1 MKIPAAYLGELREIG
16 DEFYVTSEDG
26 NSAKVYPMK
35 VWVEK
40 EKKLEKIS
48 GHNAAK
54 RKFLTR
60 TNYYGA
66 VVKMDKQG
74 RLLIPP
80 VLREAAQIAG
90 DVDVLGYQNYLE
102 VWNHMRFQD
111 HLRKSE
117 ITEDDSKALADLDI

>member
-1 MKIPAAYLGELREIG
+1 MKIPAAYLGELRELG
-16 DEFYVTSEDG
+16 DDFYVTSEDG
-26 NSAKVYPMK
+26 NSARVYPMK
-35 VWVEK
+35 VWMEI
-40 EKKLEKIS
+40 EAKLAKIS
-48 GHNAAK
+48 PHNQSK

-80 VLREAAQIAG
+80 VLREAAQMAG
-90 DVDVLGYQNYLE
+90 EVDVLGYQNYLE

-117 ITEDDSKALADLDI
+117 ITEEDSKTLADLDI